1 MRPSLRLSTRTILI
15 ACCLTT
21 IAAFTGIALRRSE
34 GYSNAGKASTA
45 IIQSGTPPRFDVERV
60 SLRPTGFDP
69 SQITRLNKNPFFLI
83 IENRTGLGE
92 LILQIEDE
100 TGKRVN
106 NQEMISMATD
116 SMNRQVTFAYSVS
129 AGS

>member
-1 MRPSLRLSTRTILI
+1 M
-15 ACCLTT
+15 
-21 IAAFTGIALRRSE
+21 
-34 GYSNAGKASTA
+34 
-45 IIQSGTPPRFDVERV
+45 ERV

-106 NQEMISMATD
+106 NQEMKSGASKRSWNGIVDLPPGRYT
-116 SMNRQVTFAYSVS
+116 VTERKHKDKQDNQKIVWILSININP
-129 AGS
+129 